1 MNKIQYFLEEAYDK
15 LWDQVKTNSEKYLS
29 AEDWLDTY
37 FAGQEYMKESTIDVL
52 LPEVVPFL
60 GRLTVDQR
68 TIEDIANVKQ
78 IYGNMRA
85 LTPLQATNQYMWTCL
100 AHTVYKEYVL
110 HRWFDDE
117 KFDALSDEKKV
128 KRIISRFFAT
138 SNERSLNNNAIARLW
153 WYGYISY
160 DVQNRSNPFHL
171 TEVLVSNT
179 KFCTDF
185 MQSHCCWNR
194 AVGKGVLRAVADLIP
209 QLGKSEGI
217 SGYYRRLKKY
227 LNRYGA
233 VTSLDFLNEEDI
245 YNLSMEYLQK
255 QRKNAPIEGDD
266 PDEADL
272 DFEG

>member
-1 MNKIQYFLEEAYDK
+1 MKRIQYFLEEAYDK
-15 LWDQVKTNSEKYLS
+15 LRDGVGANSKKYLGG
-29 AEDWLDTY
+29 EDWLDAY
-37 FAGQEYMKESTIDVL
+37 FTGREYIKESTIDVL
-52 LPEVVPFL
+52 LPEVVPFS

-68 TIEDIANVKQ
+68 AIEDIANVKQ
-78 IYGNMRA
+78 IYGNMRT
-85 LTPLQATNQYMWTCL
+85 LTPLQATNKYMWTCL

-110 HRWFDDE
+110 HRWFDDD
-117 KFDALSDEKKV
+117 KFDALSDEKKA
-128 KRIISRFFAT
+128 KRIFSRFFAT

-153 WYGYISY
+153 WYGFMSY
-160 DVQNRSNPFHL
+160 DAQNRSNPFHL
-171 TEVLVSNT
+171 TEVLVGNT

-185 MQSHCCWNR
+185 MLSHCCWNR
-194 AVGKGVLRAVADLIP
+194 SVGKGVLRAAADLIP
-209 QLGKSEGI
+209 QLNKNEGI

-233 VTSLDFLNEEDI
+233 VTSLYFLNEDDI

-266 PDEADL
+266 PDESDL

>member
-1 MNKIQYFLEEAYDK
+1 MRKIQYFLEEAYDK
-15 LWDQVKTNSEKYLS
+15 LRDQVEANSEKYLYT
-29 AEDWLDTY
+29 EDWLDAY
-37 FAGQEYMKESTIDVL
+37 FIGQEYMRESTINIL
-52 LPEVVPFL
+52 LPEVVPFS
-60 GRLTVDQR
+60 GRLTVEQR

-78 IYGNMRA
+78 IYGNMRT

-100 AHTVYKEYVL
+100 AHTIYREYVL

-117 KFDALSDEKKV
+117 KFDALSDEKKI

-138 SNERSLNNNAIARLW
+138 NNERSLNNNAIARLW

-160 DVQNRSNPFHL
+160 DAQNRSNPFHL
-171 TEVLVSNT
+171 TEILVSNT

-194 AVGKGVLRAVADLIP
+194 GVGKGVLRAVADLIP
-209 QLGKSEGI
+209 QLDKNEGI

-266 PDEADL
+266 PDESDL

>member
-1 MNKIQYFLEEAYDK
+1 MKKIQYFLEEAYDK
-15 LWDQVKTNSEKYLS
+15 LWDQVEINRGKYFS
-29 AEDWLDTY
+29 AEDWLDS
-37 FAGQEYMKESTIDVL
+37 FFSGMEYMRISTIDIL
-52 LPEVVPFL
+52 LPEIVAFS

-78 IYGNMRA
+78 IYGNMRM

-117 KFDALSDEKKV
+117 KFDALSDEKKL

-160 DVQNRSNPFHL
+160 DAQNRSNPFHL

-194 AVGKGVLRAVADLIP
+194 TVGKGVLRAVADLIP
-209 QLGKSEGI
+209 QLDKNEGI
-217 SGYYRRLKKY
+217 SGYYRQLKKY

-233 VTSLDFLNEEDI
+233 VTSLDFLSEEDI

-255 QRKNAPIEGDD
+255 QRKDAPIEGDD
-266 PDEADL
+266 LDELDL

>member
-1 MNKIQYFLEEAYDK
+1 MGKIQYFLEEAYDK
-15 LWDQVKTNSEKYLS
+15 LWNQVEANSERYLN
-29 AEDWLDTY
+29 AEDWLDAY
-37 FAGQEYMKESTIDVL
+37 FAGQEYMKASTIDVF
-52 LPEVVPFL
+52 LPEVVPFS
-60 GRLTVDQR
+60 GRLAVDQR
-68 TIEDIANVKQ
+68 TAEDIANVKQ

-100 AHTVYKEYVL
+100 AHTAYRDYVL

-117 KFDALSDEKKV
+117 AFDALSDEKKV
-128 KRIISRFFAT
+128 KRIVSRFFAT

-160 DVQNRSNPFHL
+160 DAQNKSNPFHL

-185 MQSHCCWNR
+185 MLSHCCWNHV
-194 AVGKGVLRAVADLIP
+194 VGKGVLRAAADLLP
-209 QLGKSEGI
+209 QLDGNEGI

-233 VTSLDFLNEEDI
+233 VTSLYFLSEDDV

-266 PDEADL
+266 PDESDL

>member
-1 MNKIQYFLEEAYDK
+1 MQRIPYFLEEAYDK
-15 LWDQVKTNSEKYLS
+15 LWDQVEANCEKYLGT
-29 AEDWLDTY
+29 EDWLDAY
-37 FAGQEYMKESTIDVL
+37 FSGQEYMKLSTIDIL
-52 LPEVVPFL
+52 LPEVVTL
-60 GRLTVDQR
+60 SDRLTVDQR
-68 TIEDIANVKQ
+68 TVEDIANVKQ

-117 KFDALSDEKKV
+117 KFDTLSDEKKLT
-128 KRIISRFFAT
+128 RIISRFFAT

-160 DVQNRSNPFHL
+160 DAQNRSNPFHL

-194 AVGKGVLRAVADLIP
+194 TVGKGVLQAVADLIP
-209 QLGKSEGI
+209 QLGKNEGI
-217 SGYYRRLKKY
+217 SGYYRQLKKY

-233 VTSLDFLNEEDI
+233 VTSLDFLSEEDI

-255 QRKNAPIEGDD
+255 QRKEAPIQGAD
-266 PDEADL
+266 PDEVDL
-272 DFEG
+272 DFDG